1 MCQGSIVPSLTAA
14 AAFYLRPA
22 AFRLDKL
29 FLERPWARAVLPAGL
44 FALVLSDQLLLGA
57 EGFNPVAQLGPGD
70 LAVLRL
76 GPFAL
81 AADLDPGRQMPQ
93 DDRGAGFVDFLAA
106 RAAAADEILTQ
117 ILLADAE
124 AAHAVLEAVFAIIH
138 AAIFAV

>member
-22 AFRLDKL
+22 ALRLDKL
-29 FLERPWARAVLPAGL
+29 FLERPWARAVLPTGL

-76 GPFAL
+76 GTLTL
-81 AADLDPGRQMPQ
+81 ATDLDSGGKMPQ
-93 DDRGAGFVDFLAA
+93 DDGGAGFVDLLPA

-117 ILLADAE
+117 ILLVDAE